1 MFMCLWENSHFLC
14 IEHTQT
20 KYSIFVRK
28 YGILTGIMKIKM
40 LAVPVM
46 RMIEMLQMLMR
57 LMEVMKTMMMIRAG
71 WVYVCAGL

>member
-1 MFMCLWENSHFLC
+1 
-14 IEHTQT
+14 
-20 KYSIFVRK
+20 
-28 YGILTGIMKIKM
+28 M